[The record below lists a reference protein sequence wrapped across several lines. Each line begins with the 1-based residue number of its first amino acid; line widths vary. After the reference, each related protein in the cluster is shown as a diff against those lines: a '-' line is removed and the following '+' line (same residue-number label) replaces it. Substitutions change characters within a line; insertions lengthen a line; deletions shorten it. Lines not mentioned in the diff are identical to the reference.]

1 MGPKACFS
9 LFPLPSVR
17 AALGHEAK
25 ADEILTQYQWLSLY
39 SGRTLVRQMRW
50 LVIDSSCNTRHQR
63 TPGILRLMLALQEFV
78 RLDPAEVFVEASAR
92 TKWSWSMAQA

>member
-39 SGRTLVRQMRW
+39 SGRTLSPPNALARHRQQLQHSSPTNARHPPPDASSAGVR
-50 LVIDSSCNTRHQR
+50 
-63 TPGILRLMLALQEFV
+63 
-78 RLDPAEVFVEASAR
+78 SA
-92 TKWSWSMAQA
+92 